1 MHVTISTSN
10 ATEAEA
16 EAIVLKVKRNESS
29 GIVAKVQFRV
39 RKRAVPD
46 SAAVA
51 SHS

>member
-10 ATEAEA
+10 ATEA